1 MPAAARVMR
10 VGVISDTHGL
20 LRPEV
25 LPALQGSDVIVHAGD
40 IGDPSILASLGALA
54 PVHAVRGN
62 NDREPWGRR
71 LPETC
76 VVEAAGVRLL
86 VVHDVNTLM
95 IDPVTEGVQAVIAG
109 HSHKPRSERRQGILY
124 FNPGS
129 AGPRRFSLPVTLGRL
144 TVEDGRITAE
154 VVHLLGSE

>member
-1 MPAAARVMR
+1 MALVR

-25 LPALQGSDVIVHAGD
+25 LPALQGSHVIVHAGD
-40 IGDPSILASLGALA
+40 IGDPSILEALGAVA

-71 LPETC
+71 LPETR
-76 VVEAAGVRLL
+76 VVEAGGVRLL
-86 VVHDVNTLM
+86 VVHDLNTLV
-95 IDPVTEGVQAVIAG
+95 IDPVTEKVQVVIAG
-109 HSHKPRSERRQGILY
+109 HSHKPRHERKQGVLY

-144 TVEDGRITAE
+144 TVESGRIAAE
-154 VVHLLGSE
+154 VVHLLDAS

>member
-1 MPAAARVMR
+1 VGELGGVVR

-25 LPALQGSDVIVHAGD
+25 LPALLGSDLIVHAGD
-40 IGDPSILASLGALA
+40 IGDASILTALGAVA

-62 NDREPWGRR
+62 NDREDWGRR

-76 VVEAAGVRLL
+76 VVAAGRVRLL
-86 VVHDVNTLM
+86 VVHDVSTLVV
-95 IDPVTEGVQAVIAG
+95 DPKSEDVQGVIAG
-109 HSHKPRSERRQGILY
+109 HSHKPRNERKQGLLY

-144 TVEDGRITAE
+144 TIEDGRITAE
-154 VVHLLGSE
+154 IVPLLP